1 MEKLND
7 KWFRI
12 IGIPT
17 VAIVGQMLFF
27 PDMVFSGR
35 YPLSKV
41 FGMSLLVA
49 VLTWETNRLVLIAV
63 RRRLSGLKNT
73 FKRLVSIFFLM
84 FFLTAILSSTI
95 VYINSALNV
104 WGFRATWRVYL
115 TAFIVRFSIVIL
127 LGAIYEGI
135 YFFRQWKQ
143 IYRETLML
151 KRHNLQSEIDSLIAQ
166 VNPHFLFHSLD
177 TLSALMSENKKL
189 AIKFVDELSRV
200 YRYLLQNTERNWVT
214 LDTESRFM
222 EAYIFIL
229 KMRFGE
235 GLIYKENIA
244 DDCRDLQ
251 LPPLTLKVLIEDAI
265 AHNAISLTN
274 PLRIL
279 AFTDSKQQLIVT
291 HNVQHKTLLIKRR
304 RHGLTNLTKKF
315 QLLTEQQ
322 ILIEEDETLF
332 KVTLPLI
339 QTEQYSPLTID
350 NQSIT

>member
-41 FGMSLLVA
+41 FGMSLLVS

-63 RRRLSGLKNT
+63 RKRLPGLNNT
-73 FKRLVSIFFLM
+73 VKRLVSVFFLM
-84 FFLTAILSSTI
+84 FLWTAILSSTI
-95 VYINSALNV
+95 VYINSVLNI
-104 WGFRATWRVYL
+104 WGFKATWRVYL
-115 TAFIVRFSIVIL
+115 SAFIVRFSIVIL

-143 IYRETLML
+143 IYRDTLVL
-151 KRHNLQSEIDSLIAQ
+151 KRYNLQSEIDLLIAQ

-177 TLSALMSENKKL
+177 TLSAIMTDNKKMAVL
-189 AIKFVDELSRV
+189 FVDELSRV

-244 DDCRDLQ
+244 DDSRDLQ

-265 AHNAISLTN
+265 AHNVVTGTS
-274 PLRIL
+274 PLSIL
-279 AFTDSKQQLIVT
+279 VYTDSIKQLIVT

-304 RHGLTNLTKKF
+304 RHGLTNLNKKF
-315 QLLTEQQ
+315 QLLTEKQ
-322 ILIEEDETLF
+322 ILIEENENEF

-339 QTEQYSPLTID
+339 QTEQYSALTID
-350 NQSIT
+350 NQPIT